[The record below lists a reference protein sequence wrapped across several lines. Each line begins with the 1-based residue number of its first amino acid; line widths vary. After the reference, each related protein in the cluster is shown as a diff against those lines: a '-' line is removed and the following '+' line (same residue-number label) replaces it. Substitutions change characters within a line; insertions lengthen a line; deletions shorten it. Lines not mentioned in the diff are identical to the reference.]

1 MEELLTPVF
10 RVLGGVLHGLSWL
23 IDVSFLVNPKTPSAR
38 TNKILRYLLWVMLAI
53 FVVTF
58 LVSLV

>member
-10 RVLGGVLHGLSWL
+10 RALGGVLHGLSWL
-23 IDVSFLVNPKTPSAR
+23 IDVLFLVNPKTPSER
-38 TNKILRYLLWVMLAI
+38 TNNILRYLLWVMLAI

>member
-10 RVLGGVLHGLSWL
+10 RVLGGVLHGLSSVL
-23 IDVSFLVNPKTPSAR
+23 DVLSATTTKTGSKR
-38 TNKILRYLLWVMLAI
+38 TDNILRYLLWVMLAI

-58 LVSLV
+58 LVSLI